1 MTENRHLRIIG
12 MHCAGCVASV
22 ERALR
27 EVDGVASASVQ
38 LLTESASVTLSK
50 EDVPASRLIAAVR
63 AAGYDAEASATG
75 AEMLKRL
82 AGDRDAK
89 ESLRQHRQTLIQA
102 LGLALPI
109 LAVDHF
115 RHVLWPH
122 TLASQTTA
130 LILELV
136 LLVMLLRSPA
146 GAPILVGGL
155 RAVLRRSPNMDT
167 LIGMGVFVA
176 TISSIFG
183 MFVARDEAFVH
194 IHAAAMILAV
204 VSVGRYLEAK
214 ARLGA
219 SSAMKALARRA
230 PKTARV
236 RRGQAIESIAVDD
249 VVVGDLV
256 IVPPQSTIPVD
267 GVVVEGRSGVD
278 ESMMTG
284 ESMPVVKSVGDSAM
298 AGTLV
303 TDGTITLRA
312 TTVGAQSTFGRIVEL
327 VANAQSGQTR
337 MQRLADQIAAVFT
350 PIVIAIAV
358 GTFVTWMVIGGRT
371 ELANGLRA
379 AIAVL
384 VVACP
389 CALGLATP
397 VVTVV
402 ASGMAAM
409 RGILVR
415 DGAMLEAMG
424 RVDTVVWDKTGTLTT
439 GQLSV
444 RWARPIGSIS
454 EAELIALA
462 ASAEQFSSHPIA
474 RSLEAQARRHGAALD
489 VPTAFELIPGGG
501 VCATL
506 GGNEVLVGSEAFLES
521 RGVEV
526 DRARR
531 VEFPAGNYTITAV
544 ARSGVIQG
552 FIGLADT
559 IRPSAQ
565 SAVERLTSRGIQVAL
580 LTGDSEP
587 VAREVAESVGIG
599 TTLARQSPS
608 DKLLQIRR
616 LREKG
621 RRVAMIGDGVNDA
634 AALAE
639 ADVGVAF
646 ATGAD
651 VACESAGINLIG
663 STPHLVADAV
673 DLARASVRVIR
684 QNLFWAFVYNV
695 IMIPA
700 AAMGRLPPAWAAA
713 AMMLSSL
720 TVVLNAL
727 RLKRRGAAFQPE

>member
-1 MTENRHLRIIG
+1 M
-12 MHCAGCVASV
+12 
-22 ERALR
+22 R
-27 EVDGVASASVQ
+27 EVDGVDNASVQ

-50 EDVPASRLIAAVR
+50 DDVPASRLVAAVR
-63 AAGYDAEASATG
+63 AAGYHAEASATA
-75 AEMLKRL
+75 AEMLERL
-82 AGDRDAK
+82 ANDRDVK
-89 ESLRQHRQTLIQA
+89 ETLRQHRQTLIQA

-109 LAVDHF
+109 LGVDHF

-136 LLVMLLRSPA
+136 LLVMLLRSPV
-146 GAPILVGGL
+146 GGPILAGGL
-155 RAVLRRSPNMDT
+155 QAALRRSPNMDT

-176 TISSIFG
+176 AVSSIFG
-183 MFVARDEAFVH
+183 MFVARDETFVH
-194 IHAAAMILAV
+194 IHAAAMILAI
-204 VSVGRYLEAK
+204 VSVGRFLEAK

-219 SSAMKALARRA
+219 TSAMTALARRA

-236 RRGQAIESIAVDD
+236 RRGHALESIAVDD
-249 VVVGDLV
+249 VAVGDLV
-256 IVPPQSTIPVD
+256 VVPPQDSIPVD
-267 GVVVEGRSGVD
+267 GMVVEGRAGVD
-278 ESMMTG
+278 ESLMTG
-284 ESMPVVKSVGDSAM
+284 ESLPVVKSEGDRVM

-303 TDGTITLRA
+303 TDGTLTLRA

-350 PIVIAIAV
+350 PIVIAIALC
-358 GTFVTWMVIGGRT
+358 TFVAWVATGGRA

-415 DGAMLEAMG
+415 DGSMLEAMG

-439 GQLSV
+439 GHLSV
-444 RWARPIGSIS
+444 RWVRTFGALS
-454 EAELIALA
+454 ETELIGLA

-474 RSLEAQARRHGAALD
+474 RSLEAQARRDGATLN

-506 GGNEVLVGSEAFLES
+506 DGNEVLVGSEAFLES
-521 RGVEV
+521 RGAELDRTQPVEK
-526 DRARR
+526 
-531 VEFPAGNYTITAV
+531 PIGTCTITAV
-544 ARSGVIQG
+544 ARSGIIQG
-552 FIGLADT
+552 YIGLADT
-559 IRPSAQ
+559 IRPSAR
-565 SAVERLTSRGIQVAL
+565 SAVERLTSRGIHVAL
-580 LTGDSEP
+580 LTGDSEE
-587 VAREVAESVGIG
+587 VAREVAESLGIG
-599 TTLARQSPS
+599 TVLARQSPA

-616 LREKG
+616 LRESG
-621 RRVAMIGDGVNDA
+621 RRIAMVGDGVNDA

-639 ADVGVAF
+639 ADVGIAF

-713 AMMLSSL
+713 AMMVSSL

-727 RLKRRGAAFQPE
+727 RLKRRRLGFQSA

>member
-1 MTENRHLRIIG
+1 MLTRQLRITG
-12 MHCAGCVASV
+12 MHCAGCVTSV

-27 EVDGVASASVQ
+27 EVDGVNSASVQ

-50 EDVPASRLIAAVR
+50 DDVPASRLVAAVR
-63 AAGYDAEASATG
+63 AAGYHAEASATA
-75 AEMLKRL
+75 AEMLERL
-82 AGDRDAK
+82 ANDRDVK
-89 ESLRQHRQTLIQA
+89 ETLRQHRQTLIQA

-109 LAVDHF
+109 LGVDHF

-146 GAPILVGGL
+146 GGPILVGGL
-155 RAVLRRSPNMDT
+155 QAALRRLPNMDT

-176 TISSIFG
+176 TVSSIFG

-194 IHAAAMILAV
+194 IHAAAMILAI

-219 SSAMKALARRA
+219 TSAMTALARRA

-236 RRGQAIESIAVDD
+236 RRGQALESIAVEDLI
-249 VVVGDLV
+249 VGDLV
-256 IVPPQSTIPVD
+256 VVPPQSTIPVD
-267 GVVVEGRSGVD
+267 GEVVDGQAGVD
-278 ESMMTG
+278 ESLMTG
-284 ESMPVVKSVGDSAM
+284 ESLPVVKSVGDRVM

-303 TDGTITLRA
+303 TDGTLTLRA

-350 PIVIAIAV
+350 PIVIAIALC
-358 GTFVTWMVIGGRT
+358 TFVAWVAMGGRA
-371 ELANGLRA
+371 ELANGLQA

-415 DGAMLEAMG
+415 DGSMLEAMG

-439 GQLSV
+439 GHLSV
-444 RWARPIGSIS
+444 RWVRTVGALS
-454 EAELIALA
+454 ETELIGLA

-474 RSLEAQARRHGAALD
+474 RSLEAQARRDGATLN

-506 GGNEVLVGSEAFLES
+506 NGNEVLVGSEAFLES
-521 RGVEV
+521 RDVEL
-526 DRARR
+526 DRARSA
-531 VEFPAGNYTITAV
+531 EKPTGTYTITAV
-544 ARSGVIQG
+544 ARSGIIQG
-552 FIGLADT
+552 YIGLADT
-559 IRPSAQ
+559 IRPSAR
-565 SAVERLTSRGIQVAL
+565 SAVERLTSRGIHVAL
-580 LTGDSEP
+580 LTGDSEE
-587 VAREVAESVGIG
+587 VAREVAESLSIG
-599 TTLARQSPS
+599 TVLARQSPA

-616 LREKG
+616 LRENG
-621 RRVAMIGDGVNDA
+621 RRVAMVGDGVNDA

-639 ADVGVAF
+639 ADVGIAF

-663 STPHLVADAV
+663 STPHLVADAI

-713 AMMLSSL
+713 AMMVSSL

-727 RLKRRGAAFQPE
+727 RLKRHGAGSPPV